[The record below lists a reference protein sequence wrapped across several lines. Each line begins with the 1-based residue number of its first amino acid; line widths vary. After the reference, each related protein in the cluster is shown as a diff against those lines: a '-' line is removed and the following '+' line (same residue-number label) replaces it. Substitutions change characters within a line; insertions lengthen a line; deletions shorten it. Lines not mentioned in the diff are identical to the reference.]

1 MSFGFALRPD
11 LPGPPVTKKK
21 LFRAADRFYSI
32 PDTSCKKD
40 SEQARLIGSCNN
52 EFLRLID
59 CHNGSNLS
67 QVNEYLQVNPFTARQ
82 TPENEI
88 AYERL
93 MDVRLKLY
101 VS

>member
-1 MSFGFALRPD
+1 MRFTRLGRITLYCYLVITVAHTCIPFL
-11 LPGPPVTKKK
+11 KWE
-21 LFRAADRFYSI
+21 RAV
-32 PDTSCKKD
+32 KKD

-59 CHNGSNLS
+59 CHNGSNLL